1 MAKST
6 KSSKGQAPR
15 PEISVITPFYNE
27 ASGVERFMAE
37 LTEVLIGEGLDY
49 EIICVDDG
57 SSDLTLPAL
66 LKARESNRR
75 VRIIQLSRNFGKE
88 VALTAGL
95 DHARGQAVI
104 PMDADLQDPPR
115 LIPHLVSRWRD
126 GYQVVNAHR
135 AERIS
140 DSWMKRN
147 TAKLFYKVFN
157 AISETPIPENTGD
170 FRLMD
175 REVVEALRCMPERDR
190 FMKGLFAW
198 VGYRT
203 TEITYERPARATGES
218 KWNYWKLFN
227 FAVGGVTA
235 FSTFPLR
242 LFNYIGLAV
251 ASLSFLYASLLVIRT
266 LFLGRDVPGY
276 ASIMVVILF
285 LGGIQLIGIGVVG
298 EYIGRVFIE
307 VKERPLYLVHKVHG
321 FDEDLRGN
329 GS

>member
-1 MAKST
+1 MSKPMQ
-6 KSSKGQAPR
+6 SSKPHGS
-15 PEISVITPFYNE
+15 PEISIIVPFYNE
-27 ASGVERFMAE
+27 GSGVDHFFSEVTA
-37 LTEVLIGEGLDY
+37 VLIGERLDY
-49 EIICVDDG
+49 EIICIDDG
-57 SSDLTLPAL
+57 STDRTVPAL
-66 LKARESNRR
+66 LKARESNKRI
-75 VRIIQLSRNFGKE
+75 RIIQLSRNFGKE

-115 LIPHLVSRWRD
+115 LIPHLVAKWKD

-135 AERIS
+135 AERMS

-147 TAKLFYKVFN
+147 TAKIFYKVFN
-157 AISETPIPENTGD
+157 AISDTHIPENTGD
-170 FRLMD
+170 FRLLD

-203 TEITYERPARATGES
+203 TEITYERPARETGVS

-227 FAVGGVTA
+227 FAIGGVTA

-251 ASLSFLYASLLVIRT
+251 AALSFLYASLLIIGT
-266 LFLGRDVPGY
+266 LFFGRDVPGY
-276 ASIMVVILF
+276 ASIMVVVLF
-285 LGGIQLIGIGVVG
+285 LGGIQLVGIGVVG
-298 EYIGRVFIE
+298 EYIGRVFME
-307 VKERPLYLVHKVHG
+307 VKERPLYLVQRLHG
-321 FDEDLRGN
+321 FDSDLREHGT
-329 GS
+329 

>member
-1 MAKST
+1 MSKSA
-6 KSSKGQAPR
+6 KSSKPQTL
-15 PEISVITPFYNE
+15 PEISIITPFFNE
-27 ASGVERFMAE
+27 ASGVDRFVKE
-37 LTEVLIGEGLDY
+37 LTDVLIGEKLDY

-57 SSDLTLPAL
+57 STDLTLHRL
-66 LKARESNRR
+66 LKARESNKRIR
-75 VRIIQLSRNFGKE
+75 VIQLSRNFGKE

-104 PMDADLQDPPR
+104 LMDADLQDPPR
-115 LIPHLVSRWRD
+115 LIPHLISRWRD

-147 TAKLFYKVFN
+147 TAKAFYKVFN

-170 FRLMD
+170 FRLLD
-175 REVVEALRCMPERDR
+175 REVVEALRCMKERDR

-203 TEITYERPARATGES
+203 TEITYERPARATGHS

-227 FAVGGVTA
+227 FAVAGVTA

-242 LFNYIGLAV
+242 IFNYIGLAV
-251 ASLSFLYASLLVIRT
+251 SSISFIYASFLIIRT

-285 LGGIQLIGIGVVG
+285 LGGIQLIGIGVIG

-307 VKERPLYLVHKVHG
+307 VKERPIYLVHRIHG
-321 FDEDLRGN
+321 FDEDPSSD